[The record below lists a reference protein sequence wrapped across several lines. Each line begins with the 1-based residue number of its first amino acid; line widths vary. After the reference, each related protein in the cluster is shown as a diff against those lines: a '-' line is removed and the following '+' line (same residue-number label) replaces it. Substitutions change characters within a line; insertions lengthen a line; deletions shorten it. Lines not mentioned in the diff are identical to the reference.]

1 MEPLRLKIPWKCA
14 WVLSQKKRYKLLH
27 GGRGSAKSWSVA
39 RYLVIKAAFGNY
51 RILCTR
57 EMQNS
62 IRDSVY
68 KLLVDQIHNLKLEN
82 YFAIQKDGIY
92 GRFGSEF
99 LFKGLKHNISGIR
112 STEGIDI
119 CWIEEAEMVSDDSW
133 MLLIPTVR
141 KEDSEIL
148 ITWNPETDGSATDFR
163 FCKNLPPETA
173 WAEVNFE
180 DNPWFPEVLKKE
192 MEYDK
197 RIDFEK
203 YEHVW
208 LGKYKKY
215 ADALIFKGK
224 ILVEAFETP
233 SGMQL
238 YYGCDFGFSND
249 PSVLVRMFI
258 KDNKLFIDYEAYGV
272 GVEITDLHQFFA
284 SVPDTNRWR
293 ITADSQR
300 PDTISFLSQQHL
312 AKNGTDYPG
321 YDIIGAEK
329 GKGSVEDGIQFLRGF
344 EQIVI
349 HPRCRGAID
358 NFSNYKWK
366 QDRLTQEILPIPV
379 DSSNHVP
386 DACRY
391 ALERYIKSKT
401 SVFDLSY
408 ADIEKSTLG
417 EFLRTGGRG

>member
-1 MEPLRLKIPWKCA
+1 MDIPMRCS
-14 WVLSQKKRYKLLH
+14 WVLSQKARYKILR

-39 RYLVIKAAFGNY
+39 RYLVIKAAFGGY

-68 KLLVDQIHNLKLEN
+68 RLLTDQIHILKLDF
-82 YFAIQKDGIY
+82 YFEILRDGIR

-99 LFKGLKHNISGIR
+99 LFKGLRHNISEIK

-119 CWIEEAEMVSDDSW
+119 CWCEEAEKISEDSW
-133 MLLIPTVR
+133 TYLIPTVR

-148 ITWNPETDGSATDFR
+148 ITYNPEEENCPTDLR
-163 FCKNLPPETA
+163 FGKNIPPDCA
-173 WAEVNFE
+173 WAEVNYNH
-180 DNPWFPEVLKKE
+180 NPWFPEVLRKE

-224 ILVEAFETP
+224 IRIEAFETP
-233 SGMQL
+233 NDVQL
-238 YYGCDFGFSND
+238 FFGSDFGFSND
-249 PSVLVRMFI
+249 PTVLVRMFI
-258 KDNKLFIDYEAYGV
+258 QNGSLFIDYEAYGV
-272 GVEITDLHQFFA
+272 GVELTDLHQFFA
-284 SVPDTNRWR
+284 SVPGSDKWQ

-300 PDTISFLSQQHL
+300 PDTISFLSQFFQGSD
-312 AKNGTDYPG
+312 GTAYPG

-329 GKGSVEDGIQFLRGF
+329 GKGSVEDGIEFLRGF
-344 EQIVI
+344 EQIII

-358 NFSNYKWK
+358 NFTNYKWK
-366 QDRLTQEILPIPV
+366 QDKITEASLPIPASGS
-379 DSSNHVP
+379 DHVP

-391 ALERYIKSKT
+391 ALERYIKSQT
-401 SVFDLSY
+401 SVFDINYKGLIDNVIPRSQ
-408 ADIEKSTLG
+408 
-417 EFLRTGGRG
+417 